1 MFSAIPL
8 SSGQD
13 EVIETALPCSA
24 SKRPFEA
31 SDWTLAAG
39 AVLETLMQHQKW
51 SSSLRTEPPPLDG
64 KGEE

>member
-1 MFSAIPL
+1 MFPTIPL

-13 EVIETALPCSA
+13 EVIEAALCSA

-64 KGEE
+64 KGEK